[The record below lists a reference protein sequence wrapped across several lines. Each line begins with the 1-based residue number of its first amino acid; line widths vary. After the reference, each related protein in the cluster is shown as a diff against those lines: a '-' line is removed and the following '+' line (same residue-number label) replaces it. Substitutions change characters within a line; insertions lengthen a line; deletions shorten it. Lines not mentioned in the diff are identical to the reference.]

1 MKLSTKH
8 WRTLGLVGGLLATG
22 SHVSGCGVARLTP
35 DAQMQKTPEC
45 RQMQDK
51 LAADK
56 SLTATQAAEIM
67 QNMEKAG
74 CGSRLPGP

>member
-1 MKLSTKH
+1 
-8 WRTLGLVGGLLATG
+8 
-22 SHVSGCGVARLTP
+22 
-35 DAQMQKTPEC
+35 MQKTPEC

-56 SLTATQAAEIM
+56 SLTAAQAAEIM